1 VAEVDDQEHSPEI
14 MPDVSE
20 PYDAAIVG
28 ASLAGCTAAILLAR
42 AGARVALIEQRP
54 DASAFK
60 RICTHYIQSS
70 GVATLERLGLL
81 EPMLAAGALR
91 SRGRMRTRWG
101 WVEPPVKSS
110 VPSGVNL
117 RREHL
122 DPMIRA
128 MAGETPGV
136 ELILG
141 VTVDELLREDGA
153 VCGVRA
159 RDRSG
164 ETLALRARL
173 VVGADGRDS
182 HVAKLAGVRTR
193 TVPHGRFAYGGYF
206 EGPAPEGAP
215 DASLW
220 LLDPH
225 MAAAFPTDGDLTF
238 YAVMPTKDR
247 LPEFRSDPL
256 KALTEFV
263 AAVPDA
269 PPILASRLVG
279 QITGKIDM
287 TNVIHTPSAPGLALV
302 GDAAGALD
310 PLWGV
315 GCGFALQSAEWLAD
329 SVVPALADHG
339 PAAADAWP
347 SRGEELER
355 GLRRYRR
362 RHARGLRGH
371 TAMILGYSSGRKL
384 NPTERLL
391 FSAATRDD
399 RVAAIFEAFGS
410 RNIGPARMLASA
422 APRAMLVNARHR
434 LSGRGDGRP
443 RAMQT
448 GSA

>member
-1 VAEVDDQEHSPEI
+1 
-14 MPDVSE
+14 
-20 PYDAAIVG
+20 
-28 ASLAGCTAAILLAR
+28 
-42 AGARVALIEQRP
+42 
-54 DASAFK
+54 
-60 RICTHYIQSS
+60 
-70 GVATLERLGLL
+70 
-81 EPMLAAGALR
+81 
-91 SRGRMRTRWG
+91 
-101 WVEPPVKSS
+101 
-110 VPSGVNL
+110 
-117 RREHL
+117 
-122 DPMIRA
+122 
-128 MAGETPGV
+128 
-136 ELILG
+136 
-141 VTVDELLREDGA
+141 
-153 VCGVRA
+153 
-159 RDRSG
+159 
-164 ETLALRARL
+164 
-173 VVGADGRDS
+173 
-182 HVAKLAGVRTR
+182 
-193 TVPHGRFAYGGYF
+193 
-206 EGPAPEGAP
+206 
-215 DASLW
+215 
-220 LLDPH
+220 
-225 MAAAFPTDGDLTF
+225 
-238 YAVMPTKDR
+238 
-247 LPEFRSDPL
+247 
-256 KALTEFV
+256 
-263 AAVPDA
+263 
-269 PPILASRLVG
+269 
-279 QITGKIDM
+279 
-287 TNVIHTPSAPGLALV
+287 HTPSAPGLALV

-310 PLWGV
+310 PLSGV